1 MMDSY
6 MILKQIEQRL
16 KDLITSEYEK
26 MQDAIDNSKIFD
38 EILV

>member
-16 KDLITSEYEK
+16 KDLSTVKKKLVVEY
-26 MQDAIDNSKIFD
+26 
-38 EILV
+38 L

>member
-16 KDLITSEYEK
+16 KDLSTSEYEK
-26 MQDAIDNSKIFD
+26 KQDAIENSKIYD